1 MNLITCLLKR
11 NDCYRAGQ
19 RMTPKGV
26 MVHSTGAP
34 NPMLRR
40 YVQPLPGDQGY
51 DQLMEWLGRNPNG
64 NSWNRSGVGACVHA
78 FIGKLADGSIATA
91 QTLPW
96 GWRGWHAGNGTTRPS
111 ANNTHISFEICED
124 GLEDRDY
131 FEAVYREA
139 VELTAMLCQMYDL
152 DPTEPGVICHS
163 EGHALGMASGHA
175 DVMHWFPR
183 FGKTMDDFRADV
195 AEDMHNEH
203 TPNEVPEEDIDVKPD
218 LPITSE
224 QFSALMGEY
233 LSGLSLQPGSDW
245 SAEDRAKSIE
255 IGLIK
260 GVGDL
265 NDDGEMDFA
274 WRSWATREETTAM
287 LLRLVP
293 IITPEVAEAV
303 ATALQPTIEE
313 MVQKLMEGKA

>member
-1 MNLITCLLKR
+1 
-11 NDCYRAGQ
+11 
-19 RMTPKGV
+19 
-26 MVHSTGAP
+26 
-34 NPMLRR
+34 
-40 YVQPLPGDQGY
+40 
-51 DQLMEWLGRNPNG
+51 
-64 NSWNRSGVGACVHA
+64 
-78 FIGKLADGSIATA
+78 
-91 QTLPW
+91 
-96 GWRGWHAGNGTTRPS
+96 
-111 ANNTHISFEICED
+111 
-124 GLEDRDY
+124 
-131 FEAVYREA
+131 
-139 VELTAMLCQMYDL
+139 
-152 DPTEPGVICHS
+152 
-163 EGHALGMASGHA
+163 
-175 DVMHWFPR
+175 
-183 FGKTMDDFRADV
+183 MDDFRADV

-303 ATALQPTIEE
+303 TTALQPAIEE